1 MFEGLLQE
9 GGKTS
14 SKRLGAV
21 STLAVGLGLAVA
33 CIWFPHLD
41 TLVLGM
47 LGIALGGGALGTLSE
62 RKGASNGANR

>member
-1 MFEGLLQE
+1 MFEGIMQE

-14 SKRLGAV
+14 SKRVGVVGAY
-21 STLAVGLGLAVA
+21 TMAFGLAIA